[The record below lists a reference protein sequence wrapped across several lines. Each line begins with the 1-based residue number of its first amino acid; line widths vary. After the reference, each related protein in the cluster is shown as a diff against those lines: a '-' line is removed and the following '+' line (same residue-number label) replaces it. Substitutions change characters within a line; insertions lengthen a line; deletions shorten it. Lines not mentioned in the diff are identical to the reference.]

1 MGVSILYLQNKSIAV
16 LRVGHRFFKN
26 SNIRV
31 SSLLNSTQDFENW
44 FSHPS

>member
-1 MGVSILYLQNKSIAV
+1 MGVSIPYLQNKLIAV

-31 SSLLNSTQDFENW
+31 SSLLSSTQDFENW